1 MTPLRVALCA
11 DFPEERWPSMDRVAS
26 MLHEHLTRHHAD
38 TFEVDRVCPPF
49 IRAATRVPL
58 AGRSKAAF
66 NADRFLNRFWSYPN
80 HIEPL
85 AARYDLF
92 HIVDHSYA
100 HLAHALPAARTV
112 VTCHDLDAFRSV
124 LAPAQEK
131 RSEAFRTMTG
141 SILSGLQR
149 AAVVM
154 CDTTAIRDEL
164 AWRRLIEPDRLVVA
178 SLGVDEVFFAPGNAA
193 ADRAVATLTPVPA
206 DAIEI
211 LHVGS
216 TVPRKRIDV
225 LLRVCG
231 ALGRQ
236 IPQLR
241 LTRVG
246 EALTPDQ
253 QEILRD
259 SGMSE
264 RTTMVNDVDEVTLAA
279 LYRRA
284 TIVLQPS
291 EREGFGLPVIE
302 ALASGTPVVATDLA
316 VLREVGGSAVEYCP
330 VGDIDEWCRT
340 VAGLVQECRDMPVRW
355 NERRETGRRHARGFT
370 WERFASEVTQVYR
383 RMAEHDGLAPPTRIE
398 ESWPANA

>member
-1 MTPLRVALCA
+1 MDRLRVAICA

-26 MLHEHLTRHHAD
+26 MLYEQLTQHHAD
-38 TFEVDRVCPPF
+38 AFEVERVCPPF
-49 IRAATRVPL
+49 VRAATRVPL

-66 NADRFLNRFWSYPN
+66 DADRFLNRFLSYPN

-100 HLAHALPAARTV
+100 HLAHALPASRTV

-124 LAPAQEK
+124 LDPTQEP
-131 RSEAFRTMTG
+131 RSGAFRTMTG
-141 SILSGLQR
+141 SILTGLQR

-164 AWRRLIEPDRLVVA
+164 ATPPRRARSTRRQIARED
-178 SLGVDEVFFAPGNAA
+178 DVFFEVGTAA
-193 ADRAVATLTPVPA
+193 ADARSALTPLPA

-225 LLRVCG
+225 LLRVCA

-236 IPQLR
+236 LPQLR

-253 QEILRD
+253 QQVLRD

-264 RTTMVNDVDEVTLAA
+264 RTTMVNDVDEATLAA

-284 TIVLQPS
+284 TLVLQPS

-302 ALASGTPVVATDLA
+302 ALASGTPVVASDLP
-316 VLREVGGSAVEYCP
+316 VLREVGGSAVEYCA
-330 VGDIDEWCRT
+330 VGDIDEWCRA
-340 VAGLVQECRDMPVRW
+340 VAALVEECREAPVKW
-355 NERRETGRRHARGFT
+355 SERRETGRRHARGFT
-370 WERFASEVTQVYR
+370 WKRFASDVTHVYR
-383 RMAEHDGLAPPTRIE
+383 HVAGHGGLAPRPRIE
-398 ESWPANA
+398 EPCPTNA

>member
-1 MTPLRVALCA
+1 MDRLRVAICA

-26 MLHEHLTRHHAD
+26 MLCEQLTQHHAD
-38 TFEVDRVCPPF
+38 AFEVDRICPPF
-49 IRAATRVPL
+49 VRAATRVPL

-66 NADRFLNRFWSYPN
+66 DADRFLNRFWSYPN

-100 HLAHALPAARTV
+100 HLAHALPASRTV

-124 LAPAQEK
+124 LDPTQEP
-131 RSEAFRTMTG
+131 RSGAFRTMTG
-141 SILSGLQR
+141 SILTGLQR

-178 SLGVDEVFFAPGNAA
+178 SLGVDDVFFEVGTAA
-193 ADRAVATLTPVPA
+193 AERADAALTPLPA

-225 LLRVCG
+225 LLRVCA

-236 IPQLR
+236 LPQLR

-253 QEILRD
+253 QQVLRD

-264 RTTMVNDVDEVTLAA
+264 RTTMVNDVDEATLAA

-284 TIVLQPS
+284 TLVLQPS

-302 ALASGTPVVATDLA
+302 ALASGTPVVASDLP
-316 VLREVGGSAVEYCP
+316 VLREVGGSAVEYCA
-330 VGDIDEWCRT
+330 VGDIDEWCRA
-340 VAGLVQECRDMPVRW
+340 VAALVEECREAPVKW
-355 NERRETGRRHARGFT
+355 SERRETGRRHARGFT
-370 WERFASEVTQVYR
+370 WERFASDVTQVYR
-383 RMAEHDGLAPPTRIE
+383 RVAGHGGLAPRARIE
-398 ESWPANA
+398 EACPTNA

>member
-26 MLHEHLTRHHAD
+26 MLHEHLTRDHGDALA
-38 TFEVDRVCPPF
+38 VDRVCPPF
-49 IRAATRVPL
+49 VRAATRLPL
-58 AGRSKAAF
+58 AGRSKVAF
-66 NADRFLNRFWSYPN
+66 NADRFLNRFWSYPH

-85 AARYDLF
+85 AGRYDLF

-124 LAPAQEK
+124 LTPAQER
-131 RSEAFRTMTG
+131 RSEAFRTLTG
-141 SILSGLQR
+141 SILRGLQR

-164 AWRRLIEPDRLVVA
+164 AERRLVEPDRLVVA
-178 SLGVDEVFFAPGNAA
+178 SLGVDQVFFAPADAA
-193 ADRAVATLTPVPA
+193 ADRAISTLAPVPA

-216 TVPRKRIDV
+216 AVPRKRIDV

-236 IPQLR
+236 IPRLR

-253 QEILRD
+253 QAVLRD

-264 RTTMVNDVDEVTLAA
+264 RTTMVSDVDEPTLAA

-284 TIVLQPS
+284 TLVLQPS

-302 ALASGTPVVATDLA
+302 ALASGTPVVASDLP

-330 VGDIDEWCRT
+330 VGDIDEWCRA
-340 VAGLVQECRDMPVRW
+340 VDALVRECRDMPGQW
-355 NERRETGRRHARGFT
+355 NERRESGRRHARGFT
-370 WERFASEVTQVYR
+370 WQRFASDVTEVYR
-383 RMAEHDGLAPPTRIE
+383 RVAKHDGLASQTRIE
-398 ESWPANA
+398 EPWPANA